1 MPQLV
6 WPVRLAGRLEMTM
19 GWVQSAPRTSIG
31 LVSSGT

>member
-19 GWVQSAPRTSIG
+19 GSVQSAPVMSMG
-31 LVSSGT
+31 LIASGT